1 MQLNVI
7 KHDRS
12 TEEYIH
18 TKVIG
23 SFHNALAIIDES
35 NVFIAEQLSDAVTF
49 NLYQKDTHH
58 VTSDEIHLII
68 EAVLSATD
76 YHDAAMA
83 LSRYRNTRKLK
94 RNRIAVVGENES
106 QSKWNKS
113 VIVNDLIE
121 KNGCNRQTARAIAS
135 STEEKVLNLA
145 MSKVTTSL
153 IKHIVRADT
162 TAMLQ
167 AQEQLEAL
175 TV

>member
-7 KHDRS
+7 KYDRS

-23 SFHNALAIIDES
+23 SFHNALALVDES
-35 NVFIAEQLSDAVTF
+35 NVFVAEQLADAVTF

-58 VTSDEIHLII
+58 LTSDEIHLVI
-68 EAVLSATD
+68 EAVLSATGYD
-76 YHDAAMA
+76 DAAMA
-83 LSRYRNTRKLK
+83 LSKHRNTRKLQ
-94 RNRIAVVGENES
+94 RNRIVVVNENES
-106 QSKWNKS
+106 QSKWDKS
-113 VIVNDLIE
+113 VIVSDLIE

-135 STEEKVLNLA
+135 AAEEKVLNLA

-167 AQEQLEAL
+167 AQAQLEAIA
-175 TV
+175 V